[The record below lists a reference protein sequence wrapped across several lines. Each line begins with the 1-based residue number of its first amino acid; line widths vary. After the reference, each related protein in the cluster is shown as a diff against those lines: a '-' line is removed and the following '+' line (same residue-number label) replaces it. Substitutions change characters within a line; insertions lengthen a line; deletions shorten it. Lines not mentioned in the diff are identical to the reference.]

1 MIMRLIPPLAVMLAA
16 SGLISF
22 AQHWASETGNAS
34 SFLDIM
40 AQVAIWLGAAW
51 LVRRAVGA
59 GLNLYSARK
68 LRSEG
73 APHFL
78 ETGRYLLTDL
88 VGLIAFGLAILG
100 IVGVVLHQPITG
112 LIATSGAL
120 AAVIGLAA
128 QRMIAD
134 IFSGLALSVERPF
147 VVGDWLEISSGLA
160 GKIIEANW
168 RAVRLVTIEGRAVVV
183 PNSVLANNN
192 FVNVSAPQRYF
203 RLRREICIDYS
214 VPGERALPILHAAM
228 IATPGVRI
236 DPQPIV
242 LIDETND
249 RGVVYSLNFWV
260 SDYPE
265 QFPIS
270 RDVVITALRFLDQ
283 AGLVPAYP
291 KRDITIAQV
300 APRRI
305 ERQIDLTQ
313 VLSRVPLLS
322 VLDAEQTERLTRSGQ
337 VHELPTGAVIVRE
350 AEPGASLYIVLT
362 GTLEVSRVEADGK
375 PRTIARLLPG
385 EVFGEMSLLTG
396 TPRSATVT
404 AASPVTLVE
413 IRKEDFDPILR
424 SQPALIAKLSEIEA
438 VRLLANRNAAQ
449 LTAAEQKE
457 IERLGF
463 PGFMRRKIQAFFGH
477 TA

>member
-1 MIMRLIPPLAVMLAA
+1 
-16 SGLISF
+16 
-22 AQHWASETGNAS
+22 
-34 SFLDIM
+34 IM

-88 VGLIAFGLAILG
+88 VGLIAFGLAIFG

-214 VPGERALPILHAAM
+214 VPGERVLPILHAAM

-283 AGLVPAYP
+283 AALVPAISEARHYVL
-291 KRDITIAQV
+291 RGRV
-300 APRRI
+300 AADRAADRSA
-305 ERQIDLTQ
+305 ER
-313 VLSRVPLLS
+313 P
-322 VLDAEQTERLTRSGQ
+322 G
-337 VHELPTGAVIVRE
+337 
-350 AEPGASLYIVLT
+350 PGAA
-362 GTLEVSRVEADGK
+362 VER
-375 PRTIARLLPG
+375 PR
-385 EVFGEMSLLTG
+385 
-396 TPRSATVT
+396 
-404 AASPVTLVE
+404 
-413 IRKEDFDPILR
+413 
-424 SQPALIAKLSEIEA
+424 
-438 VRLLANRNAAQ
+438 
-449 LTAAEQKE
+449 
-457 IERLGF
+457 
-463 PGFMRRKIQAFFGH
+463 
-477 TA
+477 